1 MRSVSFQRF
10 ITIPGPS
17 LSVVEWGPLSVGEIS
32 TPVKSHKASSP
43 SASLSEHLLD
53 GELCAT
59 LTLRQLIEFQ
69 IRCELRGTSHLTVL
83 ALSCWGG
90 VMVRLTDLPFLLS
103 PAEGRTLCGFRSIKE
118 KEEINFNFI
127 LVLPVPVTL
136 SARRSELESLRL
148 FDELSWDFVSLYF
161 SETSIQVDMR
171 RVQGG
176 TARHV
181 LWVSSR
187 NVQKFKPRLK

>member
-1 MRSVSFQRF
+1 
-10 ITIPGPS
+10 
-17 LSVVEWGPLSVGEIS
+17 
-32 TPVKSHKASSP
+32 
-43 SASLSEHLLD
+43 
-53 GELCAT
+53 
-59 LTLRQLIEFQ
+59 
-69 IRCELRGTSHLTVL
+69 
-83 ALSCWGG
+83 
-90 VMVRLTDLPFLLS
+90 MVRLTDLPLLLS
-103 PAEGRTLCGFRSIKE
+103 PAEGRTLCWFRSGKE